1 MRVPCGE
8 GLASH
13 AVPELCVAVRE
24 GRGEALTGERAG
36 QPLSDENT
44 NRGVDAVIRAED
56 YTDRRGIASAG
67 ATLRRQRPWHAWT
80 SLVREPG
87 DLRYRPSQPCGG
99 PHREGEIPK
108 PMMHDAE
115 KSDLPIVARKRANKA
130 ARAAAEPVERRGGTE
145 EKAGVC
151 SMVRT
156 RSRAAVSQV
165 QARLREA
172 IRRNPKEKLTALLHH
187 VTPDTLRAA
196 FLDLKKDAAPG
207 IDGVTWDQYAPD
219 LEPRLADLHARVH
232 RGAYRAQPSRRR
244 MIPKPDG
251 RERPLGIA
259 ALEDKIVQGAVVAL
273 LTPVYEAEFL
283 GFSYGFRPGRGQH
296 DALDALAVGIER
308 RRIHWILDA
317 DIRAFFDSIDHDW
330 LMRFVEHR
338 IADKR
343 ILRLIQ
349 KWLKAG
355 VLEDGWVEATPAGV
369 PQGATISPLLA
380 NVYLHYVYDL
390 WVQHWR
396 RHQARGDMIVVRY
409 ADDTIVGFEH
419 EADAERFLADL
430 RERLA
435 TFSLSLHPAKTRLIA
450 FGRWAGDER
459 AQRGEGKPDTF
470 DFLGF
475 THICGKTRYGRRF
488 QLRRKTQRQR
498 LRAKL
503 KEVKNVLRR
512 NWRATIDQQGRWL
525 TTVIRGHMAYFAVP
539 TNSPAL
545 AAFCHHLGRI
555 WYRYLRRRSQR
566 CRITWDRMKGYV
578 ARYFPPVRVKHPW
591 PSLRFDAKHPR

>member
-1 MRVPCGE
+1 
-8 GLASH
+8 
-13 AVPELCVAVRE
+13 
-24 GRGEALTGERAG
+24 
-36 QPLSDENT
+36 
-44 NRGVDAVIRAED
+44 
-56 YTDRRGIASAG
+56 
-67 ATLRRQRPWHAWT
+67 
-80 SLVREPG
+80 
-87 DLRYRPSQPCGG
+87 
-99 PHREGEIPK
+99 
-108 PMMHDAE
+108 
-115 KSDLPIVARKRANKA
+115 
-130 ARAAAEPVERRGGTE
+130 
-145 EKAGVC
+145 
-151 SMVRT
+151 
-156 RSRAAVSQV
+156 
-165 QARLREA
+165 
-172 IRRNPKEKLTALLHH
+172 
-187 VTPDTLRAA
+187 
-196 FLDLKKDAAPG
+196 
-207 IDGVTWDQYAPD
+207 
-219 LEPRLADLHARVH
+219 
-232 RGAYRAQPSRRR
+232 
-244 MIPKPDG
+244 
-251 RERPLGIA
+251 
-259 ALEDKIVQGAVVAL
+259 
-273 LTPVYEAEFL
+273 
-283 GFSYGFRPGRGQH
+283 
-296 DALDALAVGIER
+296 
-308 RRIHWILDA
+308 
-317 DIRAFFDSIDHDW
+317 
-330 LMRFVEHR
+330 
-338 IADKR
+338 
-343 ILRLIQ
+343 
-349 KWLKAG
+349 
-355 VLEDGWVEATPAGV
+355 
-369 PQGATISPLLA
+369 
-380 NVYLHYVYDL
+380 
-390 WVQHWR
+390 
-396 RHQARGDMIVVRY
+396 MIVVRY